1 MVIIFHLG
9 HFVYS
14 NNIDKDVN
22 RLKEIRKRTPA
33 ERFENYTWK
42 MSGYPPCIELVQR
55 VVRISLRIYIWIY
68 SNHENGGTM
77 AVAKKL
83 ISMDKALANELSTV
97 SKLLGVSQKEIV
109 EKALDFYF
117 DYLDVAIA
125 EKISKDIEEGRVKV
139 YDAEE
144 VFKELGINV

>member
-1 MVIIFHLG
+1 
-9 HFVYS
+9 
-14 NNIDKDVN
+14 
-22 RLKEIRKRTPA
+22 
-33 ERFENYTWK
+33 
-42 MSGYPPCIELVQR
+42 
-55 VVRISLRIYIWIY
+55 
-68 SNHENGGTM
+68 M